1 MDSRELYP
9 SDEQRRRIMD
19 FIMAAGE
26 TLLENGAE
34 VFRVEQTM
42 EIMARSFHLREFHVY
57 VLTNGIFASA
67 GTAEIAEVRNVPVRT
82 THLGRVAA
90 VNALSREIAA
100 GGVTLDEA
108 EHCLAEAR
116 RIPFPKGKTQ
126 LLAGMS
132 GTACFALIFGGTIRS
147 ALAAAAEIGYP
158 VMLKASAGGGGRGI
172 RLVSAPNEMTQAYAL
187 AVAEGE
193 ASFGDGSVY
202 MEKYVHP
209 ARHIE
214 VQVLADEAGN
224 VVCLG
229 ERDCSV
235 QRHHQKLIE
244 ESPSPAVSRSQRKKL
259 MELTARAVKA
269 IGYVGVGTLEF
280 LLDRDGRFWFMEMNL
295 RLQVEHGVT
304 EMLTQ
309 VDLVKWQIRTAAGV
323 PLNFQ
328 QQNVTLNGACVE
340 CRINALTP
348 GTLSMLHVP
357 GGPFVRFDTYLVS
370 GISVSPYYDALL
382 GKLIVYAG
390 TREEAMRKMKAA
402 LCELVVEGIETNI
415 AEQLELVSDPRF
427 MTGQYDLT
435 FMEGR

>member
-108 EHCLAEAR
+108 EHRLADAR

-147 ALAAAAEIGYP
+147 ALAAALIT
-158 VMLKASAGGGGRGI
+158 
-172 RLVSAPNEMTQAYAL
+172 LVCILGCHLLDT
-187 AVAEGE
+187 E
-193 ASFGDGSVY
+193 AS
-202 MEKYVHP
+202 H
-209 ARHIE
+209 
-214 VQVLADEAGN
+214 
-224 VVCLG
+224 
-229 ERDCSV
+229 
-235 QRHHQKLIE
+235 
-244 ESPSPAVSRSQRKKL
+244 
-259 MELTARAVKA
+259 A
-269 IGYVGVGTLEF
+269 IIGTL
-280 LLDRDGRFWFMEMNL
+280 M
-295 RLQVEHGVT
+295 
-304 EMLTQ
+304 
-309 VDLVKWQIRTAAGV
+309 I
-323 PLNFQ
+323 
-328 QQNVTLNGACVE
+328 
-340 CRINALTP
+340 LTP
-348 GTLSMLHVP
+348 GIAFTMGIRDFVQGDYLSGTIRM
-357 GGPFVRFDTYLVS
+357 
-370 GISVSPYYDALL
+370 IDALL
-382 GKLIVYAG
+382 IAASIAIG
-390 TREEAMRKMKAA
+390 TG
-402 LCELVVEGIETNI
+402 LVLSLTS
-415 AEQLELVSDPRF
+415 LL
-427 MTGQYDLT
+427 TGVT
-435 FMEGR
+435 VV

>member
-147 ALAAAAEIGYP
+147 ALAAAAAGFIVSGYLLLCENRRLSNGFRKISAAALITLVCILGCHLLDTEASHAIIGALMILTP
-158 VMLKASAGGGGRGI
+158 GIAFTMGI
-172 RLVSAPNEMTQAYAL
+172 RDFVQGDYLSGTIRMIDALLHRHRPRAEPYFDPDGGDGGMMTLTSTQIGQLAAQFFLAGAGTLSFAVLFACPRRTLPCCALVGAVGWFIYELAVLYGADAAAASLIAVIPLTLVSRLFAILLKTPVTVFLLTGIFPLVPGAGIYYTAYYFIQGENALSLANGISTFKVAVAL
-187 AVAEGE
+187 AVGIAL
-193 ASFGDGSVY
+193 
-202 MEKYVHP
+202 
-209 ARHIE
+209 
-214 VQVLADEAGN
+214 VLG
-224 VVCLG
+224 LPM
-229 ERDCSV
+229 
-235 QRHHQKLIE
+235 
-244 ESPSPAVSRSQRKKL
+244 PSGHAWKRK
-259 MELTARAVKA
+259 
-269 IGYVGVGTLEF
+269 
-280 LLDRDGRFWFMEMNL
+280 
-295 RLQVEHGVT
+295 
-304 EMLTQ
+304 
-309 VDLVKWQIRTAAGV
+309 
-323 PLNFQ
+323 
-328 QQNVTLNGACVE
+328 
-340 CRINALTP
+340 
-348 GTLSMLHVP
+348 
-357 GGPFVRFDTYLVS
+357 
-370 GISVSPYYDALL
+370 
-382 GKLIVYAG
+382 
-390 TREEAMRKMKAA
+390 
-402 LCELVVEGIETNI
+402 
-415 AEQLELVSDPRF
+415 
-427 MTGQYDLT
+427 
-435 FMEGR
+435 